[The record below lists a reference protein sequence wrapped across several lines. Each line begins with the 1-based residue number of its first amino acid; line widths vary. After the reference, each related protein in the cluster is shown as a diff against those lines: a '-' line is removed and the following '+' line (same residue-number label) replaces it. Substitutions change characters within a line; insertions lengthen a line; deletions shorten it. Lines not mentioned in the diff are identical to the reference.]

1 MGIFWSS
8 YKVVLSDTNNYFI
21 LGPGQEFTPNKTNPI
36 YPNTI
41 YTNDSFYL
49 YKKQEPSKQA
59 ELKVKNLPIMT
70 GPSDDYDYWLTK
82 NIKPYNLFNAF
93 KPTEY
98 YLHIK
103 NN

>member
-8 YKVVLSDTNNYFI
+8 YKVVLSDTDNYFI
-21 LGPGQEFTPNKTNPI
+21 IGPGQEFTPNKTNPI
-36 YPNTI
+36 YPNTV

-59 ELKVKNLPIMT
+59 ELKVSDLIMPKT
-70 GPSDDYDYWLTK
+70 NSEYSLTK
-82 NIKPYNLFNAF
+82 RSYPYNLFNAF

-98 YLHIK
+98 YLYIK
-103 NN
+103 DN